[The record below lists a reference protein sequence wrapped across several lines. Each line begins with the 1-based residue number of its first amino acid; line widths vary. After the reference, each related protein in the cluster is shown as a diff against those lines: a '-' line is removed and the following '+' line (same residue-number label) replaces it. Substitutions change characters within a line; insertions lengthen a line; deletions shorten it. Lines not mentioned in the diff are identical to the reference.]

1 MRIFC
6 QIPHPK
12 TNTIS
17 AYIKNAIWINQVLEN
32 NGHKVD
38 TFYANNQDKIN
49 PEAKYDLFISHY
61 GSSFFR
67 PHRKLQS
74 LFNNNDNSPF
84 VWIANEYDVS
94 PNSFFRNQMIER
106 TSYILANYEFLN
118 KFKAVKNKVTKNL
131 NLILFND
138 SQVIKEKKYNH
149 IYFGTHRPDRRK
161 YHEIYLKENIYL
173 SCKNK
178 NSIEFKRDGSK
189 SPLIK
194 ELDINR
200 GDLSLFRYSL
210 YIEDVSTH
218 KRFNNLSNRFYEN
231 LGNNVVTIFDENCL
245 ANIRKSGLVD
255 YEDFIVSCNSDLD
268 KFTSENYERF
278 MNVQMKWKDE
288 AIQQR
293 INLEKDIVLF
303 FKDVGH
309 G

>member
-1 MRIFC
+1 MCNYCIG
-6 QIPHPK
+6 
-12 TNTIS
+12 
-17 AYIKNAIWINQVLEN
+17 NAIWINQVLEN

-149 IYFGTHRPDRRK
+149 IYFG
-161 YHEIYLKENIYL
+161 
-173 SCKNK
+173 
-178 NSIEFKRDGSK
+178 
-189 SPLIK
+189 
-194 ELDINR
+194 NR
-200 GDLSLFRYSL
+200 LLPNHQHLFSNPIIRYDSFQGPH
-210 YIEDVSTH
+210 DA
-218 KRFNNLSNRFYEN
+218 NRAF
-231 LGNNVVTIFDENCL
+231 
-245 ANIRKSGLVD
+245 
-255 YEDFIVSCNSDLD
+255 
-268 KFTSENYERF
+268 
-278 MNVQMKWKDE
+278 
-288 AIQQR
+288 
-293 INLEKDIVLF
+293 
-303 FKDVGH
+303 
-309 G
+309 